1 MANYLTIPEVTD
13 AEDLVSFSTSGDR
26 AFNVVIN
33 AGATAT
39 WLFQA
44 AANGTRIPLVA
55 LMTDAGTFAL
65 DEVYVSS
72 AQIGGGSG
80 DSYVSITFD
89 AQEVRRI

>member
-26 AFNVVIN
+26 SFTIVIN
-33 AGATAT
+33 VGTTAT
-39 WLFQA
+39 ELLQA
-44 AANGTRIPLVA
+44 ASNGTRFPLVA

-65 DEVYVSS
+65 DEVYVSG
-72 AQIGGGSG
+72 AQIGGSSG
-80 DSYVSITFD
+80 DTYASFTLD